1 MENDTK
7 IFTLSLLIAS
17 YFMYNSV
24 GNIDERSL
32 SELEMVTALSKT
44 IKTDNKLTDRDNQ
57 EILYR
62 FMPKF
67 LWILRDFTLKI

>member
-1 MENDTK
+1 VENDTK